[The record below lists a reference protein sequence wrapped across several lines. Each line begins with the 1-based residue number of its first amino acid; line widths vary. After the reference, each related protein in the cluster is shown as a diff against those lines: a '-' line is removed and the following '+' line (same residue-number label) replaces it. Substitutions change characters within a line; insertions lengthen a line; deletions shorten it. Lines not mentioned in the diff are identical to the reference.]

1 MGAAPCLE
9 HVYGELKAF
18 AKESNLNL
26 HLNQLT
32 RKIISWGSH
41 ADYPSGS
48 WFKGADT
55 VVINKFLEAKF
66 TALLGSH
73 DFGNNVGYIQQVD
86 QCLRDAND
94 FMTSL
99 YRAGLFITL
108 KRLKHLVRVGQSM
121 VKGYSQCANLAF
133 RSNLARFKFNPKYH
147 MLCHIIYS
155 LTQEL
160 AARRSKSEDRRNS
173 NPGALQA
180 SCW

>member
-1 MGAAPCLE
+1 MLLIL
-9 HVYGELKAF
+9 V
-18 AKESNLNL
+18 
-26 HLNQLT
+26 
-32 RKIISWGSH
+32 R
-41 ADYPSGS
+41 S

-160 AARRSKSEDRRNS
+160 AARRCPINPLAYSCQMPEDFINRVATLSRGVS
-173 NPGALQA
+173 PKTVAIRTLELYRLAVGEVIKAQGPG
-180 SCW
+180 S